1 MVRSGGTVQSVQTQ
15 SNPSGTYTLKPGQK
29 VEYNNGVVCVKD
41 KENRVVDI
49 NNNFSQVVGGTAQQ
63 NQGSR
68 IMIVGSPQQFSQNP
82 HLYENK
88 KNEGIKATNSA
99 TPNKKPSFNLDF
111 ISSIAKL
118 PKQLIGTDGML
129 KSIDLSQTK
138 KVPYQPTGNILND
151 SLLLVDF
158 YISRLEE
165 ISITGIAKRA
175 LMIIAAETDRIAA
188 QFENAVS
195 LNLEWVNDIFGS
207 DNKPKGVNPST
218 QNTPKESALTKKEY
232 QKQVAQNHEDFK
244 NNNRS
249 SSSDESLVSY
259 DKDQMAKLEAARDK
273 ADAMHAE
280 FTAKHGN

>member
-88 KNEGIKATNSA
+88 KNEGLKAINSA
-99 TPNKKPSFNLDF
+99 TPNKKPNFNLDF

-218 QNTPKESALTKKEY
+218 QNTPKESAMSKKEY
-232 QKQVAQNHEDFK
+232 QKQATPNHEDFK
-244 NNNRS
+244 
-249 SSSDESLVSY
+249 
-259 DKDQMAKLEAARDK
+259 K
-273 ADAMHAE
+273 
-280 FTAKHGN
+280 

>member
-138 KVPYQPTGNILND
+138 KVPYQPTGNIMND

>member
-88 KNEGIKATNSA
+88 KNEGLKAINSA
-99 TPNKKPSFNLDF
+99 TPNKKPNFNLDF

-232 QKQVAQNHEDFK
+232 QKQATPKHEDFK

-280 FTAKHGN
+280 FIAKHGN